1 VNKLSKM
8 PRVRSF
14 FRKIKSILYQ
24 TRDFIYS
31 FRKIFIIWIILAF
44 FVVIGVLIGWD
55 KKAIAF
61 VVIVFGLVSQ
71 AFLGLIN
78 LIALIPIVGPLI
90 AKVLALPIYWI
101 LNGLGYFVSL
111 IAIKKG
117 YSKDVVNYR
126 VLTIV
131 FLVGVAVGFIIGH
144 LF

>member
-1 VNKLSKM
+1 MNKLFKM
-8 PRVRSF
+8 PQVRSYF
-14 FRKIKSILYQ
+14 LKIKPLLQKIW
-24 TRDFIYS
+24 DFIYS
-31 FRKIFIIWIILAF
+31 FRKILIIWAIITF
-44 FVVIGVLIGWD
+44 FVVASILIGWD

-61 VVIVFGLVSQ
+61 MVILIGLISQ

-78 LIALIPIVGPLI
+78 IIALIPIIGPLI

-101 LNGLGYFVSL
+101 LNSLGYFVSL

-131 FLVGVAVGFIIGH
+131 FLVGVAVGFIIGN
-144 LF
+144 LI